1 MASRRRSR
9 STRRARKHGKLFNV
23 KVSLRKRHGG
33 AKYGCLHPKSHRK
46 SYHKKKSAA
55 KRACGKG
62 SR

>member
-1 MASRRRSR
+1 MASRRRKTR
-9 STRRARKHGKLFNV
+9 STRKHGKLFKV

-33 AKYGCLHPKSHRK
+33 AKWGCLHPKSHRK
-46 SYHKKKSAA
+46 SYHRKKTAA